1 MEPERRTPEQ
11 EPVMKLGIIGVGA
24 VGAATAMAVA
34 LRARTREIVLID
46 KDRARAKAVATDMH
60 YGVPLSPIV
69 TIADGDYDD
78 LEGAGL
84 AIITAGINE
93 KAGGATD
100 RNDPAGRLRL
110 LDTNVRVFED
120 IVPRLVKVAPD
131 AVILVATNPPEPLV
145 EVARHL
151 AGHDRVMSTST
162 YLDSL
167 RFRVHLAERL
177 GVSPAC
183 VEANVVGE
191 HGTSS
196 VFLWSSAR
204 IGGMPITDLLTKHD
218 IALEA
223 FRRDVEQDVRYA
235 NITIIE
241 GIGASQYGI
250 GMVAGRVAEVVLRDE
265 RAVFPVG
272 SHNPRYGVTLSLP
285 SVVGRAGVIEVLWP
299 DMSDDESKALE
310 RSAETL
316 RNVVRKFVATSA

>member
-1 MEPERRTPEQ
+1 
-11 EPVMKLGIIGVGA
+11 
-24 VGAATAMAVA
+24 MAIA
-34 LRARTREIVLID
+34 LRARARELILL
-46 KDRARAKAVATDMH
+46 DRDCARAKAVAIDMH
-60 YGVPLSPIV
+60 YGVPLSPLV
-69 TIADGDYDD
+69 TVSDGDYDD
-78 LEGAGL
+78 LVGAGL
-84 AIITAGINE
+84 VIIAAGVNE

-110 LDTNVRVFED
+110 LEPNVKVFED
-120 IVPRLVKVAPD
+120 IVPRLVKVAPA

-145 EVARHL
+145 ELARHL
-151 AGHDRVMSTST
+151 AGHERILSTST

-183 VEANVVGE
+183 ADAYVVGE

-204 IGGMPITDLLTKHD
+204 IGGMSVRDML
-218 IALEA
+218 AQ
-223 FRRDVEQDVRYA
+223 RRIVFDDFQRAIEHDVRYA

-272 SHNPRYGVTLSLP
+272 SHIERYGVTLSMP
-285 SVVGRAGVIEVLWP
+285 SVVGRNGVSDVLWP
-299 DMSDDESKALE
+299 EMSDAETHALE

-316 RNVVRKFVATSA
+316 RSAVGRYVKLV

>member
-1 MEPERRTPEQ
+1 
-11 EPVMKLGIIGVGA
+11 MKVGIIGVGG
-24 VGAATAMAVA
+24 VGAATAMATIQ
-34 LRARTREIVLID
+34 RARVRELILID
-46 KDRARAKAVATDMH
+46 RNRARAKGAATDMH
-60 YGVPLSPIV
+60 YGAPLSPLVKIV
-69 TIADGDYDD
+69 DGDYDD
-78 LEGAGL
+78 LADAGL
-84 AIITAGINE
+84 VVITAGVNE

-110 LDTNVRVFED
+110 LEPNVKIYQD
-120 IVPRLVKVAPD
+120 IVPRLVEAAPE
-131 AVILVATNPPEPLV
+131 AVILVVTDPPDPL
-145 EVARHL
+145 ADLTRQISC
-151 AGHDRVMSTST
+151 HDRVLSAGT
-162 YLDSL
+162 YIDSL

-204 IGGMPITDLLTKHD
+204 IGGMRIQDVLEQRG
-218 IALEA
+218 IAPDE
-223 FRRDVEQDVRYA
+223 FRQAIEHDVRYA

-272 SHNPRYGVTLSLP
+272 SYSEHYGVTLSLP
-285 SVVGRAGVIEVLWP
+285 SIVGRDGVSTMLWP
-299 DMSDDESKALE
+299 EMSDDEALALE
-310 RSAETL
+310 QSAETL
-316 RNVVRKFVATSA
+316 RQAVRKYVKLDRAPASPH